1 MRNKRINL
9 FLGKKDYQE
18 IQKYFRI
25 FRLSLIGISLLLSIF
40 VLVIGYFIYLQK
52 QTISKKTTL
61 KRNSLQLFNS
71 QKEEEVKLIKIA
83 NKTKDFENFIKDDA
97 EFYPYYNKLV
107 AVFNESEEVPAI
119 ESLSIKKDK
128 NFSFSIS
135 FTTKEGLIK
144 TFKLVESEEFL
155 KNFDDLYL
163 SDLDVQKNEKGENYK
178 MTFDGKFSK
187 INENKN

>member
-52 QTISKKTTL
+52 QAIEKKTTL

-83 NKTKDFENFIKDDA
+83 NKTKDFENFIK

-155 KNFDDLYL
+155 KNFEDLYL

-178 MTFDGKFSK
+178 MTFDGKFNK

>member
-107 AVFNESEEVPAI
+107 AN
-119 ESLSIKKDK
+119 KKR
-128 NFSFSIS
+128 
-135 FTTKEGLIK
+135 
-144 TFKLVESEEFL
+144 
-155 KNFDDLYL
+155 
-163 SDLDVQKNEKGENYK
+163 
-178 MTFDGKFSK
+178 
-187 INENKN
+187 

>member
-61 KRNSLQLFNS
+61 KRNSLQLFH
-71 QKEEEVKLIKIA
+71 
-83 NKTKDFENFIKDDA
+83 
-97 EFYPYYNKLV
+97 
-107 AVFNESEEVPAI
+107 
-119 ESLSIKKDK
+119 
-128 NFSFSIS
+128 
-135 FTTKEGLIK
+135 
-144 TFKLVESEEFL
+144 
-155 KNFDDLYL
+155 
-163 SDLDVQKNEKGENYK
+163 
-178 MTFDGKFSK
+178 
-187 INENKN
+187 

>member
-1 MRNKRINL
+1 MTQSFIP
-9 FLGKKDYQE
+9 
-18 IQKYFRI
+18 ITT
-25 FRLSLIGISLLLSIF
+25 SLL
-40 VLVIGYFIYLQK
+40 
-52 QTISKKTTL
+52 
-61 KRNSLQLFNS
+61 
-71 QKEEEVKLIKIA
+71 
-83 NKTKDFENFIKDDA
+83 
-97 EFYPYYNKLV
+97 P
-107 AVFNESEEVPAI
+107 
-119 ESLSIKKDK
+119 IKKDK

-135 FTTKEGLIK
+135 FTSKEGLIK